1 MLNFAMTDTAKRC
14 ALCQQNKP
22 LLESHFIP
30 AAIYKNLI
38 DPGGL
43 IKNMVASN
51 RSTASEESKQVK
63 QYLLCQDCEIRFQ
76 QGGESWVLAR
86 RLMSDGT
93 FLLRDLLQQTTA
105 AGSKNGATFYTLNS
119 VPGIEQERLLY
130 FGVSVFW
137 RAAVVDWRTPLGHYT
152 RLSLQPV
159 ILEEL
164 RKYLVGIAPFP
175 PSVSLTV
182 VLSASPTPLQ
192 ATTLPNV
199 TYQDKDYRQFDFYMP
214 GIGFTLLSG
223 NVPEGLKA
231 ISISSNPHCVAI
243 DPRLDQ
249 RINAAAAKH
258 AEQSTATDR
267 LQQKLDQSS

>member
-1 MLNFAMTDTAKRC
+1 M
-14 ALCQQNKP
+14 
-22 LLESHFIP
+22 I
-30 AAIYKNLI
+30 
-38 DPGGL
+38 
-43 IKNMVASN
+43 ASN

-76 QGGESWVLAR
+76 QGGESWVLPR
-86 RLMSDGT
+86 RLMPDGS
-93 FLLRDLLQQTTA
+93 FVLRDLLQQTTA
-105 AGSKNGATFYTLNS
+105 AGSKNGATSYTLSS
-119 VPGIEQERLLY
+119 VPGIEQEQLLY
-130 FGVSVFW
+130 FGASVFW

-152 RLSLQPV
+152 RLNLPPA

-175 PSVSLTV
+175 PSLLT
-182 VLSASPTPLQ
+182 
-192 ATTLPNV
+192 
-199 TYQDKDYRQFDFYMP
+199 
-214 GIGFTLLSG
+214 G

-258 AEQSTATDR
+258 AEQSTPTDR
-267 LQQKLDQSS
+267 LQRKLDQNP